1 MGICEGIIKR
11 KLDLIWVC
19 QTHVND
25 ITKEKLAIMKKAGCH
40 QVCFGV
46 ESGDPHIQRIIR
58 KNLDLDKVRAVVKMT
73 QRAGIDTRCSFMFGN
88 QYETP
93 ETMQRTI
100 DFAKSLKP
108 DFASFNIATPFP
120 GTELRSW
127 AIENGYLVN
136 SAYEALDSTTYVMV
150 TPTLPVGTVEHYCS
164 KAFRSFYYSPKY
176 VWWRIKKIR
185 DSEEFIRVAKSG
197 FYALRSFP
205 TLTRAMSKD
214 VR

>member
-1 MGICEGIIKR
+1 
-11 KLDLIWVC
+11 
-19 QTHVND
+19 
-25 ITKEKLAIMKKAGCH
+25 
-40 QVCFGV
+40 
-46 ESGDPHIQRIIR
+46 
-58 KNLDLDKVRAVVKMT
+58 LDLDKVKTIAKMT
-73 QRAGIDTRCSFMFGN
+73 QDTGIDARCSFMFGN

-120 GTELRSW
+120 GTELRAG

-136 SAYEALDSTTYVMV
+136 TSYEALDSTTYVML
-150 TPTLPVGTVEHYCS
+150 TPNLPLGTVENYCN

-185 DSEEFIRVAKSG
+185 DIEELLRVGKSG
-197 FYALRSFP
+197 FYAIRSLP
-205 TLTRAMSKD
+205 TLGRTLLKK